1 MDAEPRGAGVPG
13 RAPVALDTFQ
23 AATVPGRQGSFP
35 QPIESMTTGFTRH
48 LLLAALSAPVLL
60 SCRRATP
67 SVPPDLPVTVAA
79 VERRDVPIVIEAT
92 GSAEPLQAA
101 AVEAQV
107 GGILD
112 SVAFT
117 EGGEVREG
125 QILFKLDPRPYRAM
139 LAQAEGVLARDAAQF
154 NAAKRDLDRTEELAA
169 QQFVTVQERDQARGR
184 VGALAATLVS
194 DSAQVE
200 QARLDLQNATIRAPI
215 SGRAGGLLVK
225 RGNLVKA
232 NAPTPLVVIN
242 QISPIQVRFAVPA
255 TYLAQIRQRVSHG
268 LPVSATP
275 VGNGPGLAEKGALT
289 FIDNA
294 VDSLTGTIQ
303 LKAQFT
309 NADRVLWPGALVR
322 VVLELDVRRGALVVP
337 MSAVVNSQQGSTI
350 YIVGAD
356 HKVTIHAIKV
366 EQTSDSLA
374 VLAGGVEAGDTVVT
388 DGQLRLTEGARVA
401 PHTMPLPGDRP

>member
-1 MDAEPRGAGVPG
+1 
-13 RAPVALDTFQ
+13 
-23 AATVPGRQGSFP
+23 
-35 QPIESMTTGFTRH
+35 MTTGLPKH
-48 LLLAALSAPVLL
+48 LLLAAISAPLLL

-67 SVPPDLPVTVAA
+67 SAPPDLPVTVAA
-79 VERRDVPIVIEAT
+79 VERRDVPIVVEAT
-92 GSAEPLQAA
+92 GSAEPLQTVE
-101 AVEAQV
+101 VEAQV
-107 GGILD
+107 GGILN
-112 SVAFT
+112 SVEFT
-117 EGGEVREG
+117 EGGEVHEG
-125 QILFKLDPRPYRAM
+125 QVLFQLDPRPYRAV
-139 LAQAEGVLARDAAQF
+139 LAQAEGVLARDVAQF
-154 NAAKRDLDRTEELAA
+154 IAAKRDLERTEELAA
-169 QQFVTVQERDQARGR
+169 QQFVTIQERDQARGK
-184 VGALAATLVS
+184 VGALSATLAS

-232 NAPTPLVVIN
+232 NASTPLVVIN

-255 TYLAQIRQRVSHG
+255 TYLGQIRQRVSHG
-268 LPVSATP
+268 MPVYATP
-275 VGNGPGLAEKGALT
+275 VGDGLGSAETGALT

-309 NADRVLWPGALVR
+309 NAERALWPGALVR

-350 YIVGAD
+350 YTMGAD
-356 HKVTIHAIKV
+356 HRVTIHPVKV

-374 VLAGGVEAGDTVVT
+374 VLAGGVAAGDTVVT

-401 PHTMPLPGDRP
+401 PRAMPLSGDRP

>member
-1 MDAEPRGAGVPG
+1 M
-13 RAPVALDTFQ
+13 
-23 AATVPGRQGSFP
+23 
-35 QPIESMTTGFTRH
+35 
-48 LLLAALSAPVLL
+48 
-60 SCRRATP
+60 
-67 SVPPDLPVTVAA
+67 TVAA
-79 VERRDVPIVIEAT
+79 VERRDVPVVVEAT
-92 GSAEPLQAA
+92 GSAEPVQTV

-112 SVAFT
+112 SVAFA

-125 QILFKLDPRPYRAM
+125 QVLFKLDPRPYRAK

-154 NAAKRDLDRTEELAA
+154 ASAQRDRERAEDLAAK
-169 QQFVTVQERDQARGR
+169 QFVTVQELDQAR
-184 VGALAATLVS
+184 ATAASLAAMLAS
-194 DSAQVE
+194 DSAEVE

-255 TYLAQIRQRVSHG
+255 TYLADIRRRAGHD
-268 LPVSATP
+268 LPVRATP
-275 VGNGPGLAEKGALT
+275 VGDGTAEAQLGQLV

-303 LKAQFT
+303 LKAAFA
-309 NADRVLWPGALVR
+309 NSGRVLWPGGLVR
-322 VVLELDVRRGALVVP
+322 VVLELDMRRGALVVP
-337 MSAVVNSQQGSTI
+337 MSAVVNSQQGPTV

-356 HKVTIHAIKV
+356 HKVKVSPVKV

-374 VLAGGVEAGDTVVT
+374 VLSAGVEAGDTVVT

-401 PHTMPLPGDRP
+401 PRALPLPGDRP